1 MNIKIR
7 DRYYDSIL
15 FEGEFDNIR
24 LAVEHAVRART
35 NLFEANLTY
44 ANLTDA
50 NLTGA
55 DLSYANLT
63 RANLTDANLR
73 GVNLTGVIGYH
84 TKPKV
89 KVVSRIED
97 PYLRK
102 LEPDL

>member
-1 MNIKIR
+1 MKIEIR
-7 DRYYDSIL
+7 NRFNNSIL
-15 FEGEFDNIR
+15 FEGEFDNFR
-24 LAVEHAVRART
+24 SAAEAAVRAGT
-35 NLFEANLTY
+35 NLIN

-55 DLSYANLT
+55 D
-63 RANLTDANLR
+63 LR

>member
-50 NLTGA
+50 NLT
-55 DLSYANLT
+55 DANLT
-63 RANLTDANLR
+63 GAHLTDA
-73 GVNLTGVIGYH
+73 NLTGVIGYH